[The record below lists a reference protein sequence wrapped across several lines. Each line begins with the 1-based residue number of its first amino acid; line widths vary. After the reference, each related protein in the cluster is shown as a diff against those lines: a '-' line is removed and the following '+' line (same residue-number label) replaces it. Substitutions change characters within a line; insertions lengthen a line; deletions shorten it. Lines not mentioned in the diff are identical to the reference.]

1 MVESVMGFRSAI
13 GLAGVSAAF
22 IAAGCQWTDAGTS
35 TSSGTSSGAAAAAGG
50 CAMTVHVL
58 APDARF
64 ASTDFRAGA
73 ALFFSRIDTATM
85 AARLEDVPP
94 GRALDATALFLG
106 QDSRWRLLRPLPV
119 TDDPDALV
127 ETPAQVQYLVRPVP
141 GAAYV
146 QLVLVGLPD
155 AGTGLV
161 AWPALAGR
169 LGPPAGTAAGQI
181 FTIQPDE
188 PETCA
193 LDPDAAAAQTQGL
206 LARHLNLKP
215 RD

>member
-1 MVESVMGFRSAI
+1 MGFRSAI

-22 IAAGCQWTDAGTS
+22 IAAACQWTDAGTS
-35 TSSGTSSGAAAAAGG
+35 ASPAAGGG
-50 CAMTVHVL
+50 CAMRVDVFD
-58 APDARF
+58 PDARF
-64 ASTDFRAGA
+64 DSTDFRAGA
-73 ALFFSRIDTATM
+73 ALFFSRIDAATM
-85 AARLEDVPP
+85 AARLEGTPP

-106 QDSRWRLLRPLPV
+106 QDSRWRLLRPLPAA
-119 TDDPDALV
+119 DDPDALSDTLAV
-127 ETPAQVQYLVRPVP
+127 TPDQVQYLVRPVP

-146 QLVLVGLPD
+146 QLVLVGLPQS
-155 AGTGLV
+155 GRV

-169 LGPPAGTAAGQI
+169 LGPPAGDAAGQI

-193 LDPDAAAAQTQGL
+193 LDADAAAAQTQAL

>member
-35 TSSGTSSGAAAAAGG
+35 ASPAAGGG
-50 CAMTVHVL
+50 CAMRVDVFD
-58 APDARF
+58 PDARF
-64 ASTDFRAGA
+64 DSTDFRAGA
-73 ALFFSRIDTATM
+73 ALFFSRIDAATM
-85 AARLEDVPP
+85 AARLEGTPP
-94 GRALDATALFLG
+94 GRALDATALFLS
-106 QDSRWRLLRPLPV
+106 QDSRWRLLRPLPAA
-119 TDDPDALV
+119 DDPDALSDTLSDTLAV
-127 ETPAQVQYLVRPVP
+127 TPDQVQYLVRPVP

-146 QLVLVGLPD
+146 QLVLVGLPQS
-155 AGTGLV
+155 GRV

-169 LGPPAGTAAGQI
+169 LGPPAGDGAGQI

-193 LDPDAAAAQTQGL
+193 LDADAAAAQTQAL